1 MIFNVLNNLTN
12 TVACFLKQLDV
23 KHTVFGVNEALHNHP
38 DYPSLLSISDV
49 LKKNYKMEVAALSV
63 TNEKLVDIPLPF
75 ITLLKETGKPF
86 ITVTAIQNGVVHYA
100 DIKGNKV
107 TKSTNAFLKLWNNTA
122 LIAEKTQRSAED
134 NFTKNRWK
142 ERVDKF
148 KTPALL
154 LIGLLAV
161 VGVLIKNTRLPVNVL
176 WWLAITGILMLTGL
190 LISCL
195 LVWYEIDKHNPVLK
209 NICTGFAKTNCDA
222 VLSSKASKVLG
233 KLSWSEMGFFYFGGS
248 LLYFL
253 ITAYTDVQFSYPL
266 LFWLNISALPYTVF
280 SVYYQWR
287 VAKQWCVLCLTV
299 QVVLIISF
307 GTNQFIAGNY
317 FPITFFSW
325 QPASQVVLAFVL
337 PVIGWYLLKP
347 VLIRLQEA
355 KSKSRQLMR
364 LKYDTRIF
372 EALLHK
378 QKQITISATGLGI
391 TIGNPNATHILIK
404 VCNPYC
410 GPCANAHPDIEK
422 IIQDN
427 TNIKAQIIFTATANE
442 DDKRSKP
449 VKHLMA
455 IAAKENAAVIAKAL
469 DDWYLADKKDYDV
482 FAAKYPMNGELKQQD
497 EKLKAMEVWCKQTDI
512 AFTPTFFINGY
523 QLPDMYNIRDLA
535 YFLSE

>member
-1 MIFNVLNNLTN
+1 MIFNVLDNLTN
-12 TVACFLKQLDV
+12 TVACFLKQLEV
-23 KHTVFGVNEALHNHP
+23 KYTVNGINEALHNHP

-49 LKKNYKMEVAALSV
+49 LKKSYKMEVAALSV

-134 NFTKNRWK
+134 NFAKNRWK

-161 VGVLIKNTRLPVNVL
+161 VGVLIKNARLPVNVL

-209 NICTGFAKTNCDA
+209 NICAGLAKTNCDA

-266 LFWLNISALPYTVF
+266 LFWLNISALPYTAF

-307 GTNQFIAGNY
+307 GTNLFIAGNY

-325 QPASQVVLAFVL
+325 QTASQVVLAFVL

-372 EALLHK
+372 ETLLHK
-378 QKQITISATGLGI
+378 QKQITISATGLGV
-391 TIGNPNATHILIK
+391 TIGNPDAKISIIK

-410 GPCANAHPDIEK
+410 GPCANAHLDIEK
-422 IIQDN
+422 MLHEN
-427 TNIKAQIIFTATANE
+427 NNIKVQIIFVSSTRE
-442 DDKRSKP
+442 DDRRSHP
-449 VKHLMA
+449 VRHLLA
-455 IAAKENAAVIAKAL
+455 LAEQKNINLTKAL
-469 DDWYLADKKDYDV
+469 DDWYTMEKKDYTL
-482 FAAKYPMNGELKQQD
+482 FSSLYPLKDELEKQNQKI
-497 EKLKAMEVWCKQTDI
+497 ERMLEWCKELEI
-512 AFTPTFFINGY
+512 NFTPTIFINGY
-523 QLPDMYNIRDLA
+523 QLPNYYSISDIN
-535 YFLSE
+535 YFLLE